1 MWKYS
6 ESTSALAGVLQQSED
21 NDFRSDYW
29 NIEEIMA
36 EEEMVSCVMKKD
48 ASNVAYLSQL
58 SNLAATSVQK
68 IAAKEK

>member
-6 ESTSALAGVLQQSED
+6 DTTSTLAAVLQQSED

-29 NIEEIMA
+29 NIDDIMA

-58 SNLAATSVQK
+58 SNLAAT
-68 IAAKEK
+68 